1 MGTLRASKSQVVA
14 IHTIV
19 CCLFLRNLIR
29 QRCCCDSVLQSASSM
44 TNSQQ
49 SHDNS
54 SGTNYEVNDNG
65 GEIIE
70 NTVAVTSLGR
80 AEIWRAKNQSLDE
93 EETKMVGYLRRR
105 ISLSYVIKSVSTWVT
120 YWIDWFIFPTNC
132 TSLSL
137 WVFKA
142 TPTCASLWRLNLG
155 PKLNW
160 LVVSL
165 WD

>member
-29 QRCCCDSVLQSASSM
+29 QRCYCDSVLQSASSM

-54 SGTNYEVNDNG
+54 SGINYEVNDNG

-80 AEIWRAKNQSLDE
+80 AEI
-93 EETKMVGYLRRR
+93 
-105 ISLSYVIKSVSTWVT
+105 
-120 YWIDWFIFPTNC
+120 
-132 TSLSL
+132 
-137 WVFKA
+137 
-142 TPTCASLWRLNLG
+142 
-155 PKLNW
+155 
-160 LVVSL
+160 
-165 WD
+165 